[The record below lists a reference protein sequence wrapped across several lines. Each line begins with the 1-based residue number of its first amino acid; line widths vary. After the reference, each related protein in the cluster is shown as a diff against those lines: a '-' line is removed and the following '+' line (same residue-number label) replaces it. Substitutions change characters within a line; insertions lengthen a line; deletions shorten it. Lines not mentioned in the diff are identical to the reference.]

1 MRKWFQDRV
10 LVYLFLG
17 AGVVLLVV
25 GLVLFLFP
33 KKEVLVPVDLHLLR
47 SSTGFFC
54 LGEVLISAPDGL
66 EVYGSVP
73 QALRECSPRAQPLA
87 GASPEGNYVLN
98 PRGGW
103 IYLPAP
109 PEPRG
114 GEKKFRFE

>member
-1 MRKWFQDRV
+1 MSEKFQGRIW
-10 LVYLFLG
+10 VYFLLG
-17 AGVVLLVV
+17 AGVILLVA
-25 GLVLFLFP
+25 GLLLFFFP
-33 KKEVLVPVDLHLLR
+33 KKDILVPVDLQTLR

-73 QALRECSPRAQPLA
+73 RGLRECSPRPQPLA

-103 IYLPAP
+103 IYLPSP

-114 GEKKFRFE
+114 GEKKFFSE